1 MICSAGDIQNI
12 IFRNIMLVKLLI
24 SPCILILIAGR
35 KTQITRP
42 AACSYI
48 SHSLINYSKLFATD
62 RSNTSSKSAVSFA

>member
-12 IFRNIMLVKLLI
+12 IFRNMLVKLLI

-48 SHSLINYSKLFATD
+48 SHSLINSSKLFATD

>member
-12 IFRNIMLVKLLI
+12 IFRNMLVKLLI